1 MKQHVKPLIIIVF
14 MAALT
19 LTCTI
24 VVAVSQTRN
33 VVLTIDQDGV
43 VHAQIL
49 TLVSEG
55 LNNITLPTT
64 PIVATVETYVN
75 STLVPSVIINNT
87 LYVFSEGTG
96 IARVTYVVETEES
109 EGKFSFNITTNE
121 TVSLTIGSNIILLSL
136 PKNIVDLKIN
146 DGNLTVVF
154 TGPETVYYTVAEKPK
169 PAVKPTPKQTITTT
183 TTPATT
189 VQTTT
194 TATTTTAPTT
204 TTTSLTTAP
213 TKTPTEQEIPWW
225 LVLALSGIIGLG
237 LALKFLRKPGGG
249 ASVPIEISEET
260 RLDDIDISILKTLA
274 ERGGEMFQSELQKIL
289 GVPKATFWRHV
300 MRLAR
305 KGYIE
310 IRKHGKMNRLILKK
324 TPRWET

>member
-1 MKQHVKPLIIIVF
+1 MV
-14 MAALT
+14 A
-19 LTCTI
+19 
-24 VVAVSQTRN
+24 AVSQTRN

-75 STLVPSVIINNT
+75 NTLVPSVIINNT
-87 LYVFSEGTG
+87 VYVFSEGIG
-96 IARVTYVVETEES
+96 VARVAYVVETKES

-169 PAVKPTPKQTITTT
+169 PAVRPTPKQTITTT
-183 TTPATT
+183 TTLATT
-189 VQTTT
+189 AQITTTTTPTTPTT
-194 TATTTTAPTT
+194 TATSPTT
-204 TTTSLTTAP
+204 VP
-213 TKTPTEQEIPWW
+213 TKTPTGQEIPWW
-225 LVLALSGIIGLG
+225 LVLVLLGIIGLG

-274 ERGGEMFQSELQKIL
+274 ERGGEMFQSELQKII

-305 KGYIE
+305 EGYIE

-324 TPRWET
+324 TPRWGT

>member
-1 MKQHVKPLIIIVF
+1 VKQHAKPLVIIAFI
-14 MAALT
+14 ATLT

-24 VVAVSQTRN
+24 AAAVSQTRN

-169 PAVKPTPKQTITTT
+169 PTVKPTPKQTITTT
-183 TTPATT
+183 TTPTT
-189 VQTTT
+189 TAQTTT
-194 TATTTTAPTT
+194 TTTPTT
-204 TTTSLTTAP
+204 P
-213 TKTPTEQEIPWW
+213 TKTPTGQEIPWW
-225 LVLALSGIIGLG
+225 LILALLGIIGLG

-249 ASVPIEISEET
+249 TSVPIEISEET

-274 ERGGEMFQSELQKIL
+274 ERGGEMFQSELQKII

-305 KGYIE
+305 EGYIE

>member
-1 MKQHVKPLIIIVF
+1 MKQHVKPLIIVAFI
-14 MAALT
+14 AT
-19 LTCTI
+19 LMLICTM
-24 VVAVSQTRN
+24 VAAVSQTRN

-75 STLVPSVIINNT
+75 NTLVPSVIINNT
-87 LYVFSEGTG
+87 VYVFSEGIG
-96 IARVTYVVETEES
+96 VARVAYVVETKES

-183 TTPATT
+183 TTLATT
-189 VQTTT
+189 AQITTTTTPTTPTT
-194 TATTTTAPTT
+194 TATSPTT
-204 TTTSLTTAP
+204 VP
-213 TKTPTEQEIPWW
+213 TKTPTGQEIPWW
-225 LVLALSGIIGLG
+225 LVLVLLGIIGLG

-274 ERGGEMFQSELQKIL
+274 ERGGEMFQSELQKII

-305 KGYIE
+305 EGYIE

>member
-1 MKQHVKPLIIIVF
+1 MKHHAKPLVIVAF
-14 MAALT
+14 IATLT
-19 LTCTI
+19 LTCTM
-24 VVAVSQTRN
+24 VAAVSQTRN

-87 LYVFSEGTG
+87 LYVFSEGMG

-183 TTPATT
+183 TTPTT
-189 VQTTT
+189 TAQTTT
-194 TATTTTAPTT
+194 TTTPTTPTT
-204 TTTSLTTAP
+204 TTTSPATTPA
-213 TKTPTEQEIPWW
+213 KTPTGQEIPWW
-225 LVLALSGIIGLG
+225 LILALLGIIGLG

-249 ASVPIEISEET
+249 TSVPIEVSEET

-274 ERGGEMFQSELQKIL
+274 ERGGEMFQSELQKII

-305 KGYIE
+305 EGYIE